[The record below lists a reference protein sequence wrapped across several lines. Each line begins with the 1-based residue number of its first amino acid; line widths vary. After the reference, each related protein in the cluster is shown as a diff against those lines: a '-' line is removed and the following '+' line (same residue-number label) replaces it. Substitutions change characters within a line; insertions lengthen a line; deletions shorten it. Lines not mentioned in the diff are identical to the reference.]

1 MEFWDVVRSR
11 RNVREFSDRPVAEE
25 DLERMLEAGRLAPS
39 ARNWQPWD
47 FVVVSDRDRL
57 RELAKVWQGAGH
69 VAGAAV
75 AIALIAPEP
84 EDDRWRDLLQFDLG
98 HATMLIM
105 LAAADLGIGTAHASV
120 LDQELARSVLGHPE
134 DRFCAYLI
142 SAGHPR
148 DGRLGPLKRLN
159 RRPLEEI
166 VHRGRW

>member
-1 MEFWDVVRSR
+1 M
-11 RNVREFSDRPVAEE
+11 
-25 DLERMLEAGRLAPS
+25 
-39 ARNWQPWD
+39 
-47 FVVVSDRDRL
+47 
-57 RELAKVWQGAGH
+57 
-69 VAGAAV
+69 AGAAV

-84 EDDRWRDLLQFDLG
+84 EDDRWRDLLQYDLG

-105 LAAADLGIGTAHASV
+105 LAAAELGIGTAHASV

-148 DGRLGPLKRLN
+148 DGRLAPLKRLN
-159 RRPLEEI
+159 RRPLDEI